1 MILESIRKSGTL
13 LCMNYTCCFWHSI
26 LKCFGSESMQM
37 IMKIKIDWTIEYW
50 WYNYC
55 ITDWNTPA
63 SIDLF
68 RVSNGNTKLSCEICP
83 ELASKTLEQHC
94 WRWSGIFFVDFEQV
108 SHIIMVFPCWLWK
121 CTFCLSYI
129 TFFVLLLLGTSITEE
144 TTC

>member
-83 ELASKTLEQHC
+83 ELASKTLEQHYCLCC
-94 WRWSGIFFVDFEQV
+94 WLWAGFTLLWCFHVDFENV
-108 SHIIMVFPCWLWK
+108 HSALVIFLFY
-121 CTFCLSYI
+121 FC
-129 TFFVLLLLGTSITEE
+129 
-144 TTC
+144 

>member
-13 LCMNYTCCFWHSI
+13 LCMNYTCCFWHAI
-26 LKCFGSESMQM
+26 LKCFGSESKQM

-83 ELASKTLEQHC
+83 ELASKPLEQHYCLCC
-94 WRWSGIFFVDFEQV
+94 WLWAGFTHYV
-108 SHIIMVFPCWLWK
+108 SCWLWK

-129 TFFVLLLLGTSITEE
+129 TFFVLFLLGTSITEE